1 MRTDGR
7 LCGGTRNRRI
17 GAAVV
22 RARTVFKG
30 IREAQ
35 GTAARVR
42 YAFHKAVIILR
53 KVEILGGPFQGT
65 IRLMQAG
72 GFRTLLKIEYEFQPE
87 RYRLLVYRDGK
98 HIFGR
103 CNIDYDDGLVIE
115 QMLAQFRRLSPD
127 DLLFPPETQ
136 PVSAPVGMTRSA
148 VNAVRAAT
156 KAAHGSVNS

>member
-1 MRTDGR
+1 MNYTNQMQDKILSAMRSIVDAWE
-7 LCGGTRNRRI
+7 L
-17 GAAVV
+17 
-22 RARTVFKG
+22 
-30 IREAQ
+30 EW
-35 GTAARVR
+35 
-42 YAFHKAVIILR
+42 
-53 KVEILGGPFQGT
+53 VEVLGGPFQGT

-148 VNAVRAAT
+148 VSRQPT
-156 KAAHGSVNS
+156 FRPSLYRSLGSHVPRGQLGF